1 MRWPCTA
8 PCTALLAVTA
18 AVAAPAL
25 AAAQGSFEG
34 TVTYQVNNDN
44 GKAQTMEYAV
54 KGSKVRFN
62 MSGESTGMMAG
73 GGGIYDTQ
81 TGTMTTVIPQM
92 KAYMTMNLGDA
103 ASGSKMAAHM
113 DSAMSHYKVT
123 KTGTETVAGTSC
135 DDYDVVDTK
144 TNDHSFA
151 CVAHGMG
158 NWMMMGKGNMGR
170 GGFGTSF
177 QSQQLADL
185 FKDGFFPLK
194 MGKYKGGK
202 PDVQMVAT
210 KIERKSMDASEFA
223 PPPGYKE
230 MNMADMMNAAKQ
242 GQHP

>member
-1 MRWPCTA
+1 MRWPSA
-8 PCTALLAVTA
+8 GMLAVA
-18 AVAAPAL
+18 AAAAAPAL

-34 TVTYQVNNDN
+34 VVTYQTSNDN
-44 GKAQTMEYAV
+44 GKSQTMEYAV

-62 MSGESTGMMAG
+62 MPDGSNGMMAG

-81 TGTMTTVIPQM
+81 TGTMTTIIPQM
-92 KAYMTMNLGDA
+92 KSYMTMNLGDPSSKV
-103 ASGSKMAAHM
+103 ASRM
-113 DSAMSHYKVT
+113 DSAMAHVKLT
-123 KTGTETVAGTSC
+123 KTGSETVAGVPC

-144 TNDHSFA
+144 TNEHSFA

-158 NWMMMGKGNMGR
+158 NWFMMGKGNMGR
-170 GGFGTSF
+170 GGFGASP
-177 QSQQLADL
+177 QSQALADL

-194 MGKYKGGK
+194 MGKYKSGK

-210 KIERKSMDASEFA
+210 RIERKSMDASEFA

-230 MNMADMMNAAKQ
+230 VNMADMMNAAKQ